1 MRKYKCLIL
10 DHDDTV
16 MDSTRDLHYPAF
28 LDALNELRPGRTVTL
43 REYFLLNFDPGF
55 LAYCTDVLHLSEE
68 ELKRETDIWMSWTK
82 RVIPK
87 AYPGMARIIRRHV
100 QEGGRIAVVSHSM
113 AENILRDYR
122 ENGLPEPEMVFGWER
137 PAAERKPEAFPVL
150 QILEKMG
157 LAPGEAVMIDD
168 LKPGYDMARK
178 CGIDFAACG
187 WAYDVPEIRA
197 FMESQCENY
206 FETPEELEAF
216 LFGE

>member
-28 LDALNELRPGRTVTL
+28 LDALNELRPGHTVTL
-43 REYFLLNFDPGF
+43 QEYFLLNFDPGF
-55 LAYCTDVLHLSEE
+55 LAYCTDVLHLNEE
-68 ELKRETDIWMSWTK
+68 ELKRETDIWMKWTK

-87 AYPGMARIIRRHV
+87 AYPGMARIIHRHV

-122 ENGLPEPEMVFGWER
+122 ANGLPEPEMVFGWER

-150 QILEKMG
+150 QILEKMR
-157 LAPGEAVMIDD
+157 LAPGEVIMIDD
-168 LKPGYDMARK
+168 LKPGHDMARK

-187 WAYDVPEIRA
+187 WAYDVPEIRTY
-197 FMESQCENY
+197 MESQCENY
-206 FETPEELEAF
+206 FETPEELETF